1 LFTFQAFSRS
11 SVTMDAIPDDLEAQ
25 LASLEELEE
34 VRKSDREKVLTNH
47 SHNLTLYVS
56 DAVVQKVL

>member
-1 LFTFQAFSRS
+1 
-11 SVTMDAIPDDLEAQ
+11 MDAIPDDLEAQ